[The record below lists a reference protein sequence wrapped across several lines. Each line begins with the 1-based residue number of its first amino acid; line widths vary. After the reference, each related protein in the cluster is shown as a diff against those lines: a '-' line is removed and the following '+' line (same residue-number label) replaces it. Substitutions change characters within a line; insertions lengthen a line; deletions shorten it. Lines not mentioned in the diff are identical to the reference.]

1 MTISSEIV
9 TSHEVFKRALTN
21 NSTSTS
27 LAAPTPTTTE
37 PETVDSDT
45 PTSNSKVLSPTKNAI
60 VMNFF
65 GVGSDEEKFDVR
77 VFGWSLTTDGTNT
90 PLWVPSFLVQL
101 TATLSSPVLGVA
113 GAAVNNSEYFADI
126 LVASTSVTG
135 SSSFYAHSPENNVIA
150 SCVLDT
156 FGWDKIEVSLS
167 VNPTGTDDATSANF
181 TWRNI

>member
-9 TSHEVFKRALTN
+9 TSHEVFKRSLTN

-27 LAAPTPTTTE
+27 FSNPAPTTTE

-45 PTSNSKVLSPTKNAI
+45 PTSNAKVFSPTKNAI

-65 GVGSDEEKFDVR
+65 GTDADGETFDVR
-77 VFGWSLTTDGTNT
+77 FFGWSLATDGTNT

-101 TATLSSPVLGVA
+101 TATLSTATGVA
-113 GAAVNNSEYFADI
+113 GAAVINTEFFADT

-156 FGWDKIEVSLS
+156 FGWDKIEARFDL
-167 VNPTGTDDATSANF
+167 TGAASANF